1 MASSNAQP
9 VQSILRSFM
18 LLIGAGT
25 VALKLPFATP
35 PGEPISWIDSLFTS
49 TSAACVTGLVV
60 RDTGTAFTPF
70 GQGVILLLI
79 ELGGLGV
86 MTFSLLVA
94 AGIAGRLSLAG
105 RQLIEHTIAGTG
117 AGSELWPL
125 LRLVFAFTAVT
136 ELIGA
141 IILFV
146 PWQRQMGTAHAAYA
160 AVFHSVSAFCNAGFS
175 LWSDNLMRFHGS
187 LTVNLTIMAL
197 IVLGGLGFLTIHEIR
212 NARGRFRPLS
222 LHSKLVL
229 TVTAVLIVGGAAL
242 FRLAESG
249 TALSGLGAGGQA
261 MASFF
266 QSVTAR
272 TAGFNTVDIARLTPA
287 TLFVLILL
295 MYVGG
300 SPGSTAGGVKTT
312 TLGVLAC
319 AAWSRLRNRQHVN
332 AFRRTISPISIQ
344 NTLTIA
350 LAGVVVTLVGVLVL
364 LLLEQPSATA
374 LHERGVFIA
383 YLFETVSALNTVG
396 LSVGITPELSPAARV
411 WVSVLMFVGRLGPL
425 TFAAALI
432 SERPHTDWQYPSEDV
447 GVG

>member
-1 MASSNAQP
+1 MASSKTKP
-9 VQSILRSFM
+9 VHSILRSFL
-18 LLIGAGT
+18 LLIGTGA

-35 PGEPISWIDSLFTS
+35 PGQPISWIDALFTS

-60 RDTGTAFTPF
+60 RDTGTGFTIF
-70 GQGVILLLI
+70 GQIVILTLI

-94 AGIAGRLSLAG
+94 AGLAGRLSMAG
-105 RQLIEHTIAGTG
+105 RQLIEHTIASTG
-117 AGSELWPL
+117 ARSELWPL
-125 LRLVFAFTAVT
+125 LRLVFTFTAVT
-136 ELIGA
+136 EIIGA
-141 IILFV
+141 AILFV
-146 PWQRQMGTAHAAYA
+146 PWQHEMGTSRAAYA
-160 AVFHSVSAFCNAGFS
+160 AIFHSISAFCNAGFG
-175 LWSDNLMRFHGS
+175 LWGDSLMRYHNS

-197 IVLGGLGFLTIHEIR
+197 IVLGGLGFLTIHEVR

-229 TVTAVLIVGGAAL
+229 TVTAVLIVGGAIL

-249 TALSGLGAGGQA
+249 EALSGLGAGGQIL
-261 MASFF
+261 ASLF

-272 TAGFNTVDIARLTPA
+272 TAGFNTVDIGRLAPA

-312 TLGVLAC
+312 TLGVLTLAS
-319 AAWSRLRNRQHVN
+319 WNRLRKRQHVN
-332 AFRRTISPISIQ
+332 AFRRTISPITIQ

-350 LAGVVVTLVGVLVL
+350 VAGIVVTLIGVLVL
-364 LLLEQPSATA
+364 LLVEQPSATV
-374 LHERGVFIA
+374 LDQRGVFMA

-411 WVSVLMFVGRLGPL
+411 WISVLMFVGRLGPL

-432 SERPHTDWQYPSEDV
+432 SERAHKDWQYPTEDV